1 MVFPTFPDATGEI
14 EPQRSFS
21 VTQHGFY
28 ARPRL
33 PSLEHVWFAVFD
45 RSVVACWFAMP
56 WTAVDT
62 ASLATWFL
70 FDKLF
75 GLTTLVGFGEKRCRK
90 NLPLAAPIRAV
101 TSKNHQCPECHGHD
115 VIALVYK
122 NRKLRTMFSDD
133 WNATVGR
140 RIVTDNAEFAK
151 NKDGSPKHR
160 GDAKY
165 RCRTCNHE
173 W

>member
-1 MVFPTFPDATGEI
+1 MVRD
-14 EPQRSFS
+14 R
-21 VTQHGFY
+21 QHGFY

-33 PSLEHVWFAVFD
+33 RRWSIVWFATCF
-45 RSVVACWFAMP
+45 RSVVAYWFATP
-56 WTAVDT
+56 WTPPLWQRGFFLVNCFCV
-62 ASLATWFL
+62 ATL
-70 FDKLF
+70 FA
-75 GLTTLVGFGEKRCRK
+75 FGEKRCRK

>member
-1 MVFPTFPDATGEI
+1 MA
-14 EPQRSFS
+14 RS
-21 VTQHGFY
+21 
-28 ARPRL
+28 RP
-33 PSLEHVWFAVFD
+33 
-45 RSVVACWFAMP
+45 
-56 WTAVDT
+56 
-62 ASLATWFL
+62 TWFL
-70 FDKLF
+70 RKATASVVGTLF
-75 GLTTLVGFGEKRCRK
+75 GLPCLIAPLSRVGLQCRGQPWTPPLWQRGFFLVNCFCVATLFAFGEKRCRK

>member
-1 MVFPTFPDATGEI
+1 MVF
-14 EPQRSFS
+14 
-21 VTQHGFY
+21 TQGHGF
-28 ARPRL
+28 RRW
-33 PSLEHVWFAVFD
+33 SIVWFAVFD